1 MAGDGYTAVCYN
13 AKMLCGFS
21 SQSYPCL
28 MINPELLWELFTR
41 TARGA
46 PMIVSSNWAAY
57 LISGI
62 IFLFNSVW
70 HFFDLRFPWRER
82 LREVWKSKKKDI
94 FRSSVILA
102 IFWTILFSASF
113 VTVLNED
120 RTSLNSWRG
129 DNQQLKGKARDLQRQ
144 LDDNCKEDKRSLQQ
158 AEQEAQAERDDA
170 RHWREAYEGISRG
183 DLHPD
188 RHLDSEDQRRLREQL
203 RIIAKDP
210 RNKDYVKLDFGI
222 VPRSKLHIWAGNST
236 RYFGMFTGI
245 YRSLALTFLKSYK
258 QKSKLTAVPIM
269 HKAS

>member
-1 MAGDGYTAVCYN
+1 
-13 AKMLCGFS
+13 
-21 SQSYPCL
+21 
-28 MINPELLWELFTR
+28 
-41 TARGA
+41 
-46 PMIVSSNWAAY
+46 MIVSSNWAAY